1 MSTNTP
7 SVIDTTPETFEQDV
21 IEASSERPVV
31 VDFWAEWCA
40 PCRTLGPILERL
52 AREYDGKFLLV
63 KANTEELPQIAS
75 AFGVRS
81 IPAVFGLSNGR
92 VKDSFV
98 GVLSESAIRAFLDR
112 LMPTPAEGAIKEA
125 KALEATDSQAAEAKY
140 RSALELSPNEPE
152 IKIGLARTMLA
163 QGRMDEGRALIADLE
178 RRGFL
183 EPEAEKVKA
192 ELSLRSQGGATGGV
206 EAARAAAEANPD
218 DLNLKLALAEAL
230 AAAGRYQ
237 EALDLG
243 LELVER
249 DRKGVGEQA
258 RKMMLAIF
266 RLLGDAD
273 IVSDYQRK
281 LAAVL
286 F

>member
-7 SVIDTTPETFEQDV
+7 YVIDTTPETFEKDV
-21 IEASSERPVV
+21 IEQSRERPVV

-52 AREYDGKFLLV
+52 AREYGGKFLLV
-63 KANTEELPQIAS
+63 KANTEELPEVAS

-81 IPAVFGLSNGR
+81 IPAVFGVSNGR

-112 LMPTPAEGAIKEA
+112 LMPTPAEEALSEA
-125 KALEATDSQAAEAKY
+125 KGLEATDSRAAEAKY

-152 IKIGLARTMLA
+152 LKIGLARTMLA
-163 QGRMDEGRALIADLE
+163 QDRVDEGRTLIANLE

-192 ELSLRSQGGATGGV
+192 ELTLRGQGEATGGV
-206 EAARAAAEANPD
+206 EAARAAVEANPN
-218 DLNLKLALAEAL
+218 DLNRKLALAEAL
-230 AAAGRYQ
+230 AAAGHYQ
-237 EALDLG
+237 EALDLA

-258 RKMMLAIF
+258 RKLMLAIF
-266 RLLGDAD
+266 QLLGDAD
-273 IVSDYQRK
+273 LVSDYQRK
-281 LAAVL
+281 LATVL

>member
-7 SVIDTTPETFEQDV
+7 YVIDTTPETFEKDV
-21 IEASSERPVV
+21 IERSSEQPVV

-52 AREYDGKFLLV
+52 AAEYDGKFLLV
-63 KANTEELPQIAS
+63 KANTEELTQVAS

-81 IPAVFGLSNGR
+81 IPAVFGLVDGR
-92 VKDSFV
+92 VRDSFV

-112 LMPTPAEGAIKEA
+112 LMPTPAEAAIKEA
-125 KALEATDSQAAEAKY
+125 KALESTDSQAAEAKY
-140 RSALELSPNEPE
+140 RTALEALPNDPV
-152 IKIGLARTMLA
+152 IKIGLARTLLA
-163 QGRMDEGRALIADLE
+163 QARLDEGRALIADLE

-192 ELSLRSQGGATGGV
+192 ELTLRGQGQATGGV
-206 EAARAAAEANPD
+206 EAARAAVEANSK
-218 DLNLKLALAEAL
+218 DLALKLALAEAL
-230 AAAGRYQ
+230 AADGQYEA
-237 EALDLG
+237 ALDLC

-249 DRKGVGEQA
+249 DRKGVGEPA
-258 RKMMLAIF
+258 RKTMLAVF
-266 RLLGDAD
+266 QLLGSAE
-273 IVSDYQRK
+273 IVGDYQRK
-281 LAAVL
+281 LATVL

>member
-7 SVIDTTPETFEQDV
+7 YVIDTTDESFEQDV
-21 IEASSERPVV
+21 IKRSSDLPVV

-52 AREYDGKFLLV
+52 AEEYAGKFILV
-63 KANTEELPQIAS
+63 KANTEQLSQVAS

-98 GVLSESAIRAFLDR
+98 GVLPESAIRAFLDR
-112 LMPTPAEGAIKEA
+112 LMPTPAEQILKEA
-125 KALEATDSQAAEAKY
+125 RALEATDAAAAEAKY
-140 RSALELSPNEPE
+140 RSALELSPNEAE
-152 IKIGLARTMLA
+152 IKIGLARTLLA
-163 QGRMDEGRALIADLE
+163 QQRLDEGRALIADLE

-183 EPEAEKVKA
+183 EPEAEKLKA
-192 ELSLRSQGGATGGV
+192 ELTLRGQGQGSGGV
-206 EAARAAAEANPD
+206 DAARAAAEANPK
-218 DLNLKLALAEAL
+218 DLSLKLALVEAL
-230 AAAGRYQ
+230 AATGRYE
-237 EALDLG
+237 EALDLS
-243 LELVER
+243 LDLVER

-258 RKMMLAIF
+258 RKTMLAIF
-266 RLLGDAD
+266 QLLGDD
-273 IVSDYQRK
+273 DLVGEYQRK
-281 LAAVL
+281 LATVL